1 MTTDWIGPVTMS
13 DPVRP
18 RTGRPLGS
26 RNSAMQARAVRTRE
40 AIIAVAA
47 QHFDTDGY
55 GNTSVNTII
64 GTGDFAKGAIYY
76 HFPTKETMAQQLVSD
91 WNVAVAETVSE
102 VAVICTGRRV
112 VEQLT
117 AIFISLAG
125 RIAVDTGL
133 RAGMKLTLE
142 PSIDDA
148 TAFTRWVDSI
158 GDIVESAITDGEL
171 VDTSTTRR
179 LAWNLCAGVVGIV
192 HASVTLRD
200 DVDLTTRIHD
210 MVAAHLHSALA

>member
-1 MTTDWIGPVTMS
+1 MS

-18 RTGRPLGS
+18 RIGRPLGS

-47 QHFDTDGY
+47 QHFDSDGY
-55 GNTSVNTII
+55 GNTSINRILE
-64 GTGDFAKGAIYY
+64 TGDFAKGAFYY
-76 HFPTKETMAQQLVSD
+76 HFPTKESMARQLVSA
-91 WNVAVAETVSE
+91 WNLAVAETVSE
-102 VAVICTGRRV
+102 VAVIRTGRPA

-117 AIFISLAG
+117 TIFISLAG
-125 RIAVDTGL
+125 RISVDTGL
-133 RAGMKLTLE
+133 RVGMRLTLE
-142 PSIDDA
+142 QSIDDA
-148 TAFTRWVDSI
+148 TAFARWVDSI
-158 GDIVESAITDGEL
+158 GDIVESAITDGEF

-179 LAWNLCAGVVGIV
+179 LAWNLCAGVVGIA
-192 HASVTLRD
+192 HAAVTLRD